1 MAPGRRICSTAAH
14 RIRLSSSLVLC
25 SVSHFEVLF
34 RLAPVLLCV
43 CLSLEQC
50 VSFSSSVVVLSL
62 VINCSMCASVCADED
77 TPNLTLYVNEVALPR
92 LQLHGEATI
101 QMQYNAAAIKVTF
114 AQVQP
119 CVSLTNVL
127 FLGVCVSPLFV
138 SASRCCSFDLCAFV
152 LLSVAVVAIVGYMW
166 VLFCD

>member
-1 MAPGRRICSTAAH
+1 
-14 RIRLSSSLVLC
+14 
-25 SVSHFEVLF
+25 
-34 RLAPVLLCV
+34 
-43 CLSLEQC
+43 
-50 VSFSSSVVVLSL
+50 
-62 VINCSMCASVCADED
+62 MCASVCADED

-127 FLGVCVSPLFV
+127 FFGGLFFSSFCLGFSLLFVRPVCVCPSV
-138 SASRCCSFDLCAFV
+138 CCCGCHIVVGGVYVGFV
-152 LLSVAVVAIVGYMW
+152 L
-166 VLFCD
+166 